1 METREESEID
11 QGTRE
16 GFTREGKKE
25 EVGQAKCIEQDADGT
40 G

>member
-11 QGTRE
+11 QGTGE
-16 GFTREGKKE
+16 GFQREGKKE
-25 EVGQAKCIEQDADGT
+25 GAGQTKCTEQDADGV